1 MSFALLTLPRWT
13 HCMCFFIDVTFS
25 RRELA
30 NFLTVGWPCPGEEG
44 RRRRRR
50 RWQREGNGG
59 EGIRRRRCRF
69 KEGNFFLEIFKWE
82 IGLPARRR
90 AEISPFSIFLFLSME
105 GSHSYEQEEMR
116 SNLSKSQR
124 RSEYVPI
131 SRRIYKWKKKSFV
144 SFLLSSIG
152 RKGSEVT
159 RRQKKKVF
167 VAHYKSPS
175 LISSDIVSSF
185 FFSSEART
193 AQERGE
199 EKGDLIYWVTGRG
212 NHSSQ
217 RTVIWVRLPK
227 MRRA

>member
-1 MSFALLTLPRWT
+1 MYLFLVGSWQ
-13 HCMCFFIDVTFS
+13 ISS
-25 RRELA
+25 RSVGHARE
-30 NFLTVGWPCPGEEG
+30 
-44 RRRRRR
+44 RKD
-50 RWQREGNGG
+50 GG
-59 EGIRRRRCRF
+59 EGGGDGSERGTEGKGFAAAAAVSRR
-69 KEGNFFLEIFKWE
+69 GIFFLEIFKWE
-82 IGLPARRR
+82 LGLPARRR

-167 VAHYKSPS
+167 VAHYKSPP

-199 EKGDLIYWVTGRG
+199 EKGDLIY
-212 NHSSQ
+212 
-217 RTVIWVRLPK
+217 
-227 MRRA
+227 